1 MSEMELVIH
10 RPDLQTLRQR
20 YGYGMATLVLWLAY
34 IYLWMPLATLGAWGL
49 EFGFIHRQLTT
60 LQNVEG
66 VYRLLAA
73 YAVVVLATGLVLI
86 GWARFNLE
94 RFRGMD
100 RRKAPLPVTTR
111 EVASAF
117 HVSPSV
123 LSFWYLSKSITMH
136 HSANG
141 QVLAPP
147 DTDHAIL
154 EVARLFRTAP
164 PSNDAPM
171 PGDDRGGRVAP
182 QSG

>member
-1 MSEMELVIH
+1 MSEPVIH

-20 YGYGMATLVLWLAY
+20 YGYGMATLVLWFAY
-34 IYLWMPLATLGAWGL
+34 IYLWIPLATLGAWGL
-49 EFGFIHRQLTT
+49 ELGFIHRQLTT

-66 VYRLLAA
+66 LYRLLAV
-73 YAVVVLATGLVLI
+73 YAVVVLAIGMALI
-86 GWARFNLE
+86 AWARLNLT

-117 HVSPSV
+117 HISPSV

-147 DTDHAIL
+147 DTDHEIL
-154 EVARLFRTAP
+154 EVARLFRTVP
-164 PSNDAPM
+164 PSNDASVPA
-171 PGDDRGGRVAP
+171 GDRGGRAAP

>member
-1 MSEMELVIH
+1 MSELVIH

-34 IYLWMPLATLGAWGL
+34 IYLWVPLATLGAWGL
-49 EFGFIHRQLTT
+49 EVGFIHRQLTT
-60 LQNVEG
+60 LRNVEG
-66 VYRLLAA
+66 LYRLLAV
-73 YAVVVLATGLVLI
+73 YAVVVLAIGTALI
-86 GWARFNLE
+86 AWARLNLK

-117 HVSPSV
+117 HISPSV
-123 LSFWYLSKSITMH
+123 LSFWYLSKSITMQ

-147 DTDHAIL
+147 DTDRAIL
-154 EVARLFRTAP
+154 EVARLFRTVA
-164 PSNDAPM
+164 PSNDAPT
-171 PGDDRGGRVAP
+171 PAEDRGGRIAP